1 MVLKFSPTLLVEGDK
16 HHLIRWSV
24 VILGK
29 LVRTKGSLTRSSSS
43 SAARTHASSRRAAP
57 RRGLRESRRAELYFA
72 VRENNQ
78 FRRTRHS

>member
-1 MVLKFSPTLLVEGDK
+1 MVLKFSPTLLVWRVG

-24 VILGK
+24 VIVGK

-43 SAARTHASSRRAAP
+43 ARTP
-57 RRGLRESRRAELYFA
+57 RHPEPRFIFA
-72 VRENNQ
+72 VRENNR

>member
-1 MVLKFSPTLLVEGDK
+1 MVLKFSPTLLVGRVG

-24 VILGK
+24 VILDK

-43 SAARTHASSRRAAP
+43 SAAARTHASSRRAA
-57 RRGLRESRRAELYFA
+57 GCGNLAEPSFIFP
-72 VRENNQ
+72 VRENNR